1 MHRLIPSRY
10 SDQGTVLAEV
20 ADNPTM
26 LDDIMLLDGATNDR
40 IQGEQYGLSGMSTFE
55 LVYGV
60 QNSQIVRAAFLHTG
74 QFGSRFN
81 DPTRGAW
88 YAAVELATSISEV
101 TYHKARRLAE
111 IVVPELPGKRPDEDI
126 TTYDDWQADFH
137 AAFHV
142 LDPAE
147 QYADCLQP
155 EPIPEC
161 YKTSQTLAR
170 QLLDQKSNGLVY
182 PSVRQAGA
190 TCLVCFRPALV
201 YNPRRSK
208 RYQIRLKATKKG
220 YERRVLSVTV

>member
-10 SDQGTVLAEV
+10 SEQGTVLAEV
-20 ADNPTM
+20 ADNQTM
-26 LDDIMLLDGATNDR
+26 LDDMMLLDGATNDR

-60 QNSQIVRAAFLHTG
+60 QNAQIVRAAFLHTS

-81 DPTRGAW
+81 DQTRGAW

-111 IVVPELPGKRPDEDI
+111 IVVPELPGNRPDEDS

-142 LDPAE
+142 LDPAK
-147 QYADCLQP
+147 QYTDCLQP
-155 EPIPEC
+155 EPVPQC

-208 RYQIRLKATKKG
+208 RYQIRLRATKKG
-220 YERRVLSVTV
+220 YERRVLPVTV